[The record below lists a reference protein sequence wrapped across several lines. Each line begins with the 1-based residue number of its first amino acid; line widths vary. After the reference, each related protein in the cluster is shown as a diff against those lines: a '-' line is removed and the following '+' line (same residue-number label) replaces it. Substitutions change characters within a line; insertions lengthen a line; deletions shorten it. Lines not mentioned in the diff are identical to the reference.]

1 MKTLLLVEDGEIDI
15 FLMKRAIELAG
26 SPCALYAVRDGDEAI
41 EYLCGAGR
49 FTDPATCPRPDLI
62 VLDVSMPGR
71 TGLQVLE
78 WIRSQPALKDISA
91 SVLTRSLDPAD
102 VHEAY
107 RLGAR
112 AYHLKPGNISSLKE
126 ILVRMVQDGAD
137 VKPR

>member
-26 SPCALYAVRDGDEAI
+26 SPCVLQAVRDGDEAI
-41 EYLCGAGR
+41 EYLCGTGR
-49 FTDPATCPRPDLI
+49 FTDPESCPRPDLI

-78 WIRSQPALKDISA
+78 WIRSQPALNDIPV
-91 SVLTRSLDPAD
+91 SVLTHSMEPAD
-102 VHEAY
+102 VHESY

-112 AYHLKPGNISSLKE
+112 AYRIKPGNISALKE
-126 ILVRMVQDGAD
+126 ILVLMVRDGEGG
-137 VKPR
+137 KPL